1 VLATCSTVVLF
12 NVREHFHPTET
23 TKNERCLIDGR
34 NNYLWVHLDDDGF
47 VSSFTRWMP
56 NGDPSEILDAIS
68 VALDTGIASEYEP
81 QYWGFDTM
89 EEWDGAEKK
98 LSIELKKAEKKF
110 HRELLK
116 YLRGERNNIKPG
128 TVEMDKA
135 EIAKKLVE
143 KDPPLLLPINYD
155 RLRRE
160 INLVY
165 DREVLGTPF

>member
-1 VLATCSTVVLF
+1 MPIFHSDFANAVL
-12 NVREHFHPTET
+12 
-23 TKNERCLIDGR
+23 
-34 NNYLWVHLDDDGF
+34 
-47 VSSFTRWMP
+47 
-56 NGDPSEILDAIS
+56 S
-68 VALDTGIASEYEP
+68 VATTGRTSLNSAP
-81 QYWGFDTM
+81 RCAFDTM